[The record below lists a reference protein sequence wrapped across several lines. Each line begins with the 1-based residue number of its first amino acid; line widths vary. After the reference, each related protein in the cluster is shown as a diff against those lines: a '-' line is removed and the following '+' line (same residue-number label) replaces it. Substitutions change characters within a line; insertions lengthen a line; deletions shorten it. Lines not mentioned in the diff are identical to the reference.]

1 MFCWWWLVPITPFYS
16 LHSTCVCPGV
26 RYHDD
31 VQWSGVGLHCRLES
45 EIQVFEV
52 LLLMAKLT
60 SWGKG
65 RWTFFPIFS
74 TTGGI
79 FFHPR
84 CFFFSDFWSIFP
96 VGNRFLGTEG
106 SEPGIQR
113 SMSLLHVQ
121 LHISELL
128 TAGSPKHH
136 PILWKGNT
144 FEANLY
150 FCGFNV
156 NFPGSTKLNYSLL
169 FIWTG
174 LSQRGECEMTNIWKR
189 DQTPCL
195 NIKCFRAH
203 LWTGCWVIECK
214 SPYMYLKKVYGL
226 QIQSFSFSRPT
237 ILQDHKSYLT
247 MFSISILTTNK

>member
-1 MFCWWWLVPITPFYS
+1 MMMFSGLVWAYIVGWNLRSRSLRCYCWWQNSPVEGKVGELFPPFLVRQVEYFFI
-16 LHSTCVCPGV
+16 PGV
-26 RYHDD
+26 
-31 VQWSGVGLHCRLES
+31 
-45 EIQVFEV
+45 
-52 LLLMAKLT
+52 
-60 SWGKG
+60 
-65 RWTFFPIFS
+65 
-74 TTGGI
+74 
-79 FFHPR
+79 
-84 CFFFSDFWSIFP
+84 FFFSDFWSIFP

-214 SPYMYLKKVYGL
+214 SPYMYFQKVYGL

-247 MFSISILTTNK
+247 MFSISILTTKK